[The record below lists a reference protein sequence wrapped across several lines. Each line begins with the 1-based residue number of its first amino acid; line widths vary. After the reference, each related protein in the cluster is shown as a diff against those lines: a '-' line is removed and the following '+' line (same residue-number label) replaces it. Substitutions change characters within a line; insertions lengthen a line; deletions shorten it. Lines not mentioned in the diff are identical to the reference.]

1 MKVNTKEKL
10 VKGSLV
16 ALAITPAITNI
27 IPASADEVVAFDLP
41 GIDGSKPEE
50 PTPEPTPPVTEPEK
64 PAPTPEEPDNGG
76 GSGDTSKPPV
86 NEPEQPA
93 PPVYVPEITSEI
105 TYNATSYENVI
116 VKQSEVS
123 NVLALTN
130 INITKTTVT
139 KEDGVPVSSIQEVVS
154 PVLVGSVD
162 NTLGVKEVV
171 YTTAGST
178 NTWSFN
184 INVVKDSA
192 VVSADRGLAINVDNP
207 SVKISQSQ
215 AQAMNKVEDFINLNQ
230 VSGVNAK
237 GQTQVIAI
245 PNQQAV
251 LDVVNGV
258 VGVHTIQYGIDS
270 TSTLD
275 ARNKFIATATI
286 EVEYEESVDET
297 QGGVVNGTVDASQ
310 LKGETGNQSTK
321 GSSNQENE
329 VLQTSGF
336 ITPNTGVSI
345 EYLALFSVMTIAG
358 ITLFMLR
365 KNHK

>member
-1 MKVNTKEKL
+1 MKENTKEKL

-16 ALAITPAITNI
+16 ALAIAPVVTNV
-27 IPASADEVVAFDLP
+27 IPASADEVVSYDLP
-41 GIDGSKPEE
+41 GIDGRPEETPEVPQPPVVEPEQPSVPEKPEQPEVPSVPDTPSE
-50 PTPEPTPPVTEPEK
+50 PTP
-64 PAPTPEEPDNGG
+64 D
-76 GSGDTSKPPV
+76 
-86 NEPEQPA
+86 PA
-93 PPVYVPEITSEI
+93 PPVYVPEITSEV
-105 TYNATSYENVI
+105 TYNATSYEDVI
-116 VKQSEVS
+116 VKQSEVN
-123 NVLALTN
+123 NVLALAN

-139 KEDGVPVSSIQEVVS
+139 KEYGVPVSSIQEVVS

-184 INVVKDSA
+184 VNVVSDNA
-192 VVSADRGLAINVDNP
+192 VVSADRGLAINIDNP
-207 SVKISQSQ
+207 SVKITQSQ
-215 AQAMNKVEDFINLNQ
+215 AQAMTKVEDFINLNK

-237 GQTQVIAI
+237 GQTQTIAI

-251 LDVVNGV
+251 LDVANGV

-275 ARNKFIATATI
+275 TRDKFIATATI
-286 EVEYEESVDET
+286 EVEYEEQVDET
-297 QGGVVNGTVDASQ
+297 VDGQVDGTVNASQ
-310 LKGETGNQSTK
+310 LKGEVGNQNTK

-329 VLQTSGF
+329 VLQTSGYY
-336 ITPNTGVSI
+336 TPNTGVSI
-345 EYLALFSVMTIAG
+345 QSLALFSVMAVAG
-358 ITLFMLR
+358 ISLFMLR

>member
-1 MKVNTKEKL
+1 MKEKTKEKL

-16 ALAITPAITNI
+16 ALAIAPAVTNV
-27 IPASADEVVAFDLP
+27 IPASADEVVTFDLP
-41 GIDGSKPEE
+41 GIDGRPEEKPEV
-50 PTPEPTPPVTEPEK
+50 PQPPV
-64 PAPTPEEPDNGG
+64 
-76 GSGDTSKPPV
+76 V
-86 NEPEQPA
+86 EPEQPSVPEEKPEVPQPPVVEPEQPSVPEVPA
-93 PPVYVPEITSEI
+93 PPVYVPEITSEV

-116 VKQSEVS
+116 VKQSEVN
-123 NVLALTN
+123 NVLALAN

-139 KEDGVPVSSIQEVVS
+139 KEDGVPVSSIEEVVS

-171 YTTAGST
+171 YTTNGSS

-192 VVSADRGLAINVDNP
+192 VVSADRGLAINIDNP
-207 SVKISQSQ
+207 SVKITQSQ
-215 AQAMNKVEDFINLNQ
+215 AQAMTKVEDFINLNQ
-230 VSGVNAK
+230 VSGVNAQ
-237 GQTQVIAI
+237 GEAQIIAI

-275 ARNKFIATATI
+275 ARNKFIAAATI
-286 EVEYEESVDET
+286 EVEYEEEVDET
-297 QGGVVNGTVDASQ
+297 VDGQVDGTVDASQ

-321 GSSNQENE
+321 GSSTQENE
-329 VLQTSGF
+329 VLQTSGYY
-336 ITPNTGVSI
+336 TPNTGVSI
-345 EYLALFSVMTIAG
+345 QSLTLFSVIAVAG